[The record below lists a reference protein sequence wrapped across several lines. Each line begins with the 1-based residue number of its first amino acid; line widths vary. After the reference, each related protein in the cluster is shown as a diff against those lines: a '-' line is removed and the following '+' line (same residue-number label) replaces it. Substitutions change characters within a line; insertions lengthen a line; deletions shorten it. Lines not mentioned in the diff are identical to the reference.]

1 MKLLNLEEI
10 RILCG
15 KGVEDQNFSVFKE
28 RSSYY
33 LMDLYG
39 HKLEGLKYIES
50 LREKGIV
57 SDYDIYNLAQRN
69 INEFIDCSNNSLLD
83 IIGRYDNDGTLYVSD
98 DEHIHYMCFDAYI
111 DFIKKIVE
119 VGGRL
124 DADRFLA
131 KVFAGE
137 KQEYLLFN
145 YIISGFQVGNRSL
158 HEAAAWLLDNRYYLE
173 DSGRKALELILSK
186 NINFN
191 DRFDERFEL
200 YEFDS
205 LLGVMFSAHPNLFIE
220 ALENRPDDQVID
232 NLPWDFIL
240 SESEVNQ
247 DHISAILK
255 LKKMGYS
262 LPLTQIAEQIES
274 EVEVDLAI
282 QLKD

>member
-10 RILCG
+10 YILCS
-15 KGVEDQNFSVFKE
+15 KGSEDPNFSVFKE
-28 RSSYY
+28 RSGYY
-33 LMDLYG
+33 LRDLYS

-57 SDYDIYNLAQRN
+57 SDYDIYNLAQGK
-69 INEFIDCSNNSLLD
+69 INDFIDYSNNSLLD

-119 VGGRL
+119 VGGKL
-124 DADRFLA
+124 DVDKFLA

-137 KQEYLLFN
+137 KQEYLLFD
-145 YIISGFQVGNRSL
+145 YIINNFQVSYRSL
-158 HEAAAWLLDNRYYLE
+158 HEAAAWLLYNSYYLE
-173 DSGRKALELILSK
+173 DCGRKALELILSK

-191 DRFDERFEL
+191 DRFDKYFDL

-205 LLGVMFSAHPNLFIE
+205 LLGVMFFAHPILFME
-220 ALENRPDDQVID
+220 ALENRPDDKIID
-232 NLPWDFIL
+232 NFPWDFIL
-240 SESEVNQ
+240 SESEINQ

-255 LKKMGYS
+255 LKRMGYS
-262 LPLTQIAEQIES
+262 IPLNQIAEQIES
-274 EVEVDLAI
+274 EGEVDLAT
-282 QLKD
+282 QLKG